1 MPNAPKDITLRW
13 AEAEMAAAAEA
24 DGQFE
29 MNGLVQA
36 KNRLLDQMLPALLS
50 LPTLDVRQSGQ
61 FPRDQVR
68 PSALLSPMQPYLQV
82 DLSPH

>member
-13 AEAEMAAAAEA
+13 AVAEMAAAAEA